1 MEDFEIFDKNGIALD
16 QFHVYGTPIDGP
28 ILYINEEKLT
38 KPIIEQIRNYLNHKE
53 KSIKK

>member
-1 MEDFEIFDKNGIALD
+1 MEDFEIFDKNGIALG
-16 QFHVYGTPIDGP
+16 QFHVYGTPIDGR